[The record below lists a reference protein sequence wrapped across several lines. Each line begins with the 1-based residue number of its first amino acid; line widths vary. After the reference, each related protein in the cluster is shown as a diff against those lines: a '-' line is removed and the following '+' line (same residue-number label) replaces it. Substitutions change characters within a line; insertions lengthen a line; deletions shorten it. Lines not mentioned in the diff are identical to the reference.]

1 MMSSLHLAC
10 DVVLPCLGGCPLIL
24 VVNDIIVTSLPCFPG
39 GYDSDVDRE
48 KQLDYCSKTYSNP
61 IREVGRGVKPHQQEE
76 EKVVAER
83 KPVVRRGMQ
92 AVPRVATS
100 GQRVEISV
108 SLS

>member
-1 MMSSLHLAC
+1 MSSS
-10 DVVLPCLGGCPLIL
+10 CLGGCPLIL
-24 VVNDIIVTSLPCFPG
+24 VVNDIILTSLPCFPG

-48 KQLDYCSKTYSNP
+48 KQLDYFSKTYSNP
-61 IREVGRGVKPHQQEE
+61 IREVGRGVKPHQQDE

-92 AVPRVATS
+92 AVPKVATS

-108 SLS
+108 SLELADRYGSI